1 MKQVIL
7 ILISLTLATVSYGQL
22 NVFSEGDVVSA
33 EEMNENFQQ
42 LEQQFR
48 GTRTT
53 TVNCAAGEKIGDAI
67 DNGYTNITVSGTC
80 AENLQFS
87 MWREDSAENS
97 TPTGQLAPRF
107 LRIAGADSSAKIVD
121 TSSNTESTV
130 SVTDGATLLLED
142 ITISGGQYAVNAQH
156 NTNLYLSGVTVENFT
171 EKGIRVGDS
180 ALLGIDD
187 DGATIIGTENS
198 TGIELVTGASG
209 WIYSVNISNVDRGLG
224 VYGGSMIY
232 LDSFQISA
240 VSQGISVGNS
250 HVLNSGDGSASIEGT
265 NDRAVSV
272 SHGVFTN
279 WEGILEIKN
288 LKGGQGINFWMSQG
302 NIRNLK
308 MIDFDI
314 TASGDSAIDIRD
326 GSSVTFD
333 GVEISGST
341 ADNLISV
348 ADLSFL
354 KVRDSILEINNGE
367 TAIHSWGSSR
377 LRIDNVTIKGSV
389 TDGLVEIG
397 SGSSVEIR
405 DSVINVTSGEAAV
418 RVYKTSEISLKNST
432 ITGTVTDNLVTINQ
446 GSSAEIRDSN
456 ITVSTAKKGLV
467 VWENSHLSARNLTI
481 SGTTEN
487 YLIGIETGANAQFG
501 DSDIMP
507 TSNNTGLYIADGAKL
522 NLRDSNLSGSAPND
536 LVRITRASNVMI
548 EGNSTVSQT
557 NAGSADISVSYL
569 SLLNVDNVEAPI
581 NSVNCYNKGYVGASD
596 GTVTTLPESCTQ

>member
-22 NVFSEGDVVSA
+22 NVFNEGDVVSA

-97 TPTGQLAPRF
+97 TPTGKLAPRF

-232 LDSFQISA
+232 LDSYQISA

-265 NDRAVSV
+265 SDRAVSV

-288 LKGGQGINFWMSQG
+288 LKGGRGINLWMSQG

-308 MIDFDI
+308 MLDFNNLG
-314 TASGDSAIDIRD
+314 SGGNSAIRVDAN
-326 GSSVTFD
+326 SSFILE
-333 GVEISGST
+333 GAEISGST
-341 ADNLISV
+341 DRALIQFSNHSGGGISDSTITATSAGEVVSIETGSAVEVEEGSIITATSVGVGISV
-348 ADLSFL
+348 GGNSLLKFRNSTLSGTATDGSL
-354 KVRDSILEINNGE
+354 IGLGDSSSGEIRDSTLTLVSNEDGIRVG
-367 TAIHSWGSSR
+367 GSSR
-377 LRIDNVTIKGSV
+377 LNLRESTISCTC
-389 TDGLVEIG
+389 TDG
-397 SGSSVEIR
+397 
-405 DSVINVTSGEAAV
+405 
-418 RVYKTSEISLKNST
+418 
-432 ITGTVTDNLVTINQ
+432 NLVKISQ
-446 GSSAEIRDSN
+446 GSSAEIRD
-456 ITVSTAKKGLV
+456 A
-467 VWENSHLSARNLTI
+467 NLTLNNGKRAI
-481 SGTTEN
+481 YVAESSDVNIRNTTIFGTATEELIGVTRVSNAILRNESSLGQTSTEN
-487 YLIGIETGANAQFG
+487 P
-501 DSDIMP
+501 DVSV
-507 TSNNTGLYIADGAKL
+507 
-522 NLRDSNLSGSAPND
+522 SNLSFLDVWNNET
-536 LVRITRASNVMI
+536 LINK
-548 EGNSTVSQT
+548 
-557 NAGSADISVSYL
+557 
-569 SLLNVDNVEAPI
+569 VD
-581 NSVNCYNKGYVGASD
+581 CYNKGYVSANEGI
-596 GTVTTLPESCTQ
+596 VTDLATSCTE

>member
-1 MKQVIL
+1 MMKKLFLSI
-7 ILISLTLATVSYGQL
+7 ISLALAGGAYAQL
-22 NVFSEGDVVSA
+22 NTFSDGDTISA
-33 EEMNENFQQ
+33 EKMNQNFQH

-97 TPTGQLAPRF
+97 TPTGKLAPRF

-232 LDSFQISA
+232 LDSYQISA

-265 NDRAVSV
+265 SDRAVSV

-288 LKGGQGINFWMSQG
+288 LKGGRGINLWMSQG

-308 MIDFDI
+308 MLDFNNLG
-314 TASGDSAIDIRD
+314 SGGNSAIRVDAN
-326 GSSVTFD
+326 SSFILE
-333 GVEISGST
+333 GAEISGST
-341 ADNLISV
+341 DRALIQFSNHSGGGISDSTITATSAGEVVSIETGSAVEVEEGSIITATSVGVGISVGGNSLLKFRNSTLSGTATDGSLIGLGDSSSGEIRDSTLTLISNEDGIRV
-348 ADLSFL
+348 
-354 KVRDSILEINNGE
+354 G
-367 TAIHSWGSSR
+367 GSSR
-377 LRIDNVTIKGSV
+377 LNLRESTISCTC
-389 TDGLVEIG
+389 TDG
-397 SGSSVEIR
+397 
-405 DSVINVTSGEAAV
+405 
-418 RVYKTSEISLKNST
+418 
-432 ITGTVTDNLVTINQ
+432 NLVKISQ
-446 GSSAEIRDSN
+446 GSSAEIRD
-456 ITVSTAKKGLV
+456 A
-467 VWENSHLSARNLTI
+467 NLTLNNGKRAI
-481 SGTTEN
+481 YVAESSDVNIRNTTIFGTATEELIGVTRVSNAILRNESSLGQTSTEN
-487 YLIGIETGANAQFG
+487 P
-501 DSDIMP
+501 DVSV
-507 TSNNTGLYIADGAKL
+507 
-522 NLRDSNLSGSAPND
+522 SNLSFLDVWNNET
-536 LVRITRASNVMI
+536 LINK
-548 EGNSTVSQT
+548 
-557 NAGSADISVSYL
+557 
-569 SLLNVDNVEAPI
+569 VD
-581 NSVNCYNKGYVGASD
+581 CYNKGYVSANEGI
-596 GTVTTLPESCTQ
+596 VTDLATSCTE

>member
-97 TPTGQLAPRF
+97 TPTGKLAPRF

-232 LDSFQISA
+232 LDSYQISA

-265 NDRAVSV
+265 SDRAVSV

-288 LKGGQGINFWMSQG
+288 LKGGRGINLWMSQG

-308 MIDFDI
+308 MLDFNNLG
-314 TASGDSAIDIRD
+314 SGWNSAIRVDAN
-326 GSSVTFD
+326 SSFILE
-333 GVEISGST
+333 GAEISGST
-341 ADNLISV
+341 DRALIQFSNHSGGGISDSTITATSAGEVVSIETGSAVEVEEGSIITATSVGVGISVGGNSLLKFRNSTLSGTATDGSLIGLGDSSSGEIRDSTLTLISNEDGIRV
-348 ADLSFL
+348 
-354 KVRDSILEINNGE
+354 G
-367 TAIHSWGSSR
+367 GSSR
-377 LRIDNVTIKGSV
+377 LNLRESTISCTC
-389 TDGLVEIG
+389 TDG
-397 SGSSVEIR
+397 
-405 DSVINVTSGEAAV
+405 
-418 RVYKTSEISLKNST
+418 
-432 ITGTVTDNLVTINQ
+432 NLVKISQ
-446 GSSAEIRDSN
+446 GSSAEIRD
-456 ITVSTAKKGLV
+456 A
-467 VWENSHLSARNLTI
+467 NLTLNNGKRAI
-481 SGTTEN
+481 YVAESSDVNIRNTTIFGTATEELIGVTRVSNAILRNESSLGQTSTEN
-487 YLIGIETGANAQFG
+487 P
-501 DSDIMP
+501 DVSV
-507 TSNNTGLYIADGAKL
+507 
-522 NLRDSNLSGSAPND
+522 SNLSFLDVWNNET
-536 LVRITRASNVMI
+536 LINK
-548 EGNSTVSQT
+548 
-557 NAGSADISVSYL
+557 
-569 SLLNVDNVEAPI
+569 VD
-581 NSVNCYNKGYVGASD
+581 CYNKGYVSANEGI
-596 GTVTTLPESCTQ
+596 VTDLATSCTE

>member
-1 MKQVIL
+1 MKNLIL
-7 ILISLTLATVSYGQL
+7 SLISLALACSAYAQL
-22 NVFSEGDVVSA
+22 NTFSDGDTISA
-33 EEMNENFQQ
+33 EKMNQNFQH

-87 MWREDSAENS
+87 MWREESAENS
-97 TPTGQLAPRF
+97 TPTGKLAPRF
-107 LRIAGADSSAKIVD
+107 MRIAGADSSAKIVD

-232 LDSFQISA
+232 LDSYQISA

-265 NDRAVSV
+265 SDRAVSV

-288 LKGGQGINFWMSQG
+288 LKGGRGINLWMSQG

-308 MIDFDI
+308 MLDFNNLG
-314 TASGDSAIDIRD
+314 SGGNSAIRVDAN
-326 GSSVTFD
+326 SSFILE
-333 GVEISGST
+333 GAEISGST
-341 ADNLISV
+341 DRALIQFSNHSGGGISDSTITATSAGEVVSIETGSAVEVEEGSIITATSVGVGISVGGNSLLKFRNSTLSGTATDGSLIGLGDSSSGEIRDSTLTLISNEDGIRV
-348 ADLSFL
+348 
-354 KVRDSILEINNGE
+354 G
-367 TAIHSWGSSR
+367 GSSR
-377 LRIDNVTIKGSV
+377 LNLRESTISCTC
-389 TDGLVEIG
+389 TDG
-397 SGSSVEIR
+397 
-405 DSVINVTSGEAAV
+405 
-418 RVYKTSEISLKNST
+418 
-432 ITGTVTDNLVTINQ
+432 NLVKISQ
-446 GSSAEIRDSN
+446 GSSAEIRD
-456 ITVSTAKKGLV
+456 A
-467 VWENSHLSARNLTI
+467 NLTLNNGKRAI
-481 SGTTEN
+481 YVAESSDVNIRNTTIFGTATEELIGVTRVSNAILRNESSLGQTSTEN
-487 YLIGIETGANAQFG
+487 P
-501 DSDIMP
+501 DVSV
-507 TSNNTGLYIADGAKL
+507 
-522 NLRDSNLSGSAPND
+522 SNLSFLDVWNNET
-536 LVRITRASNVMI
+536 LINK
-548 EGNSTVSQT
+548 
-557 NAGSADISVSYL
+557 
-569 SLLNVDNVEAPI
+569 VD
-581 NSVNCYNKGYVGASD
+581 CYNKGYVSANEGI
-596 GTVTTLPESCTQ
+596 VTDLATSCTE